1 MGISKEEKEKIE
13 TERAETE
20 RFMKMT
26 QEERAKQFTRW
37 LLEEENT
44 FLTQLIERIKTDK
57 KFDMAEI
64 RSMRD

>member
-37 LLEEENT
+37 LLEEENK